1 MTLKAITLLTLTIV
15 AIAISSWRFWKR
27 LRPLASARAQD
38 RSDRIGERLSGLIP
52 EVGGHRRLL
61 KKRLSGVLHLMIFVS
76 FVVLLTAIIKTFGET
91 LIPGFSLDWVG
102 GNTVIALMQDIFSVV
117 MLAGVALAAY
127 NRFVIRPKRFEGSN
141 NRDATIILIL
151 ITLIVVAM
159 QLEFAFE
166 IAEQDGGSTA
176 WRPIA
181 GLLAGGLSNLGV
193 DPHFG
198 TLFFFWVH
206 ATAIL
211 AFLVYI
217 PGSKHMH
224 MFVGIPNIAFRNL
237 DPKGIL
243 PSPPPPPETASEA
256 GKGMTIQDMTWK
268 GMLDLYSCTECGRC
282 QEVCPAHNAGLPLS
296 PKGLIMDLRDH
307 LVDVENGIADA
318 STPLA
323 GVVISQEVLTSC
335 TTCRACMD
343 VCPLHIEHVPKIV
356 DMRRDL
362 VDQGNVEPLLQESLE
377 SLQKYGNSF
386 KKPARQ
392 RAKWTKALDF
402 KIPDARKTPVDLLWF
417 VGDFASY
424 DPRAQRISQMIATV
438 LHRANVDFGIL
449 YDGEQNS
456 GNDVRRVGDE
466 GLFEMLAEH
475 NIEQL
480 SNAEF
485 SRIMTADPHSLNALG
500 QEYKALGASYD
511 VMHYTQ
517 ILDEV
522 LASGALNL
530 PAGLSKGTATYHD
543 PCYLGRYNDAY
554 DAPRRVIQKLGYK
567 VHDMPRCRENSFCCG
582 AGGGRIWMDDSA
594 SIERPSENRIR
605 EALALG
611 DVNVFVVTCP
621 KDLVMYS
628 AAVDALGVSDQIV
641 VKDLCELVYDAVTPS
656 ESKDDREALAEL

>member
-1 MTLKAITLLTLTIV
+1 MTLKAIALLVLTI
-15 AIAISSWRFWKR
+15 AATAISSWRFWTR
-27 LRPLASARAQD
+27 LRPVASARSQYRTD
-38 RSDRIGERLSGLIP
+38 RMGERLTGLIP

-61 KKRLSGVLHLMIFVS
+61 KKRLSGILHLMIFVS
-76 FVVLLTAIIKTFGET
+76 FAVLLTAIIKTFGET
-91 LIPGFSLDWVG
+91 LIPGFSLDPVG
-102 GNTVIALMQDIFSVV
+102 GDTVIALMQDIFALV

-141 NRDATIILIL
+141 NRDATIILAL

-166 IAEQDGGSTA
+166 IVEQDGGSSA

-181 GLLAGGLSNLGV
+181 GFLAGGLSTVGI
-193 DPHFG
+193 DPHVG
-198 TLFFFWVH
+198 TLVFFWVH
-206 ATAIL
+206 AAAIL
-211 AFLVYI
+211 AFLIYI
-217 PGSKHMH
+217 PGSKHLH
-224 MFVGIPNIAFRNL
+224 MFVGIPNIVFRNL
-237 DPKGIL
+237 DPKGVL
-243 PSPPPPPETASEA
+243 PPPADPVENAVEA
-256 GKGMTIQDMTWK
+256 QKGMVIQDLTWK

-307 LVDVENGIADA
+307 LVDVENGVADA

-392 RAKWTKALDF
+392 RAKWTKTLDF

-438 LHRANVDFGIL
+438 LHKAKVDFGIL

-475 NIEQL
+475 NIDQL

-485 SRIMTADPHSLNALG
+485 GRIMTADPHSLNALG

-511 VMHYTQ
+511 VVHYTQ

-522 LASGALNL
+522 LSSGALNL
-530 PAGLSKGTATYHD
+530 PAGQARGTATYHD

-554 DAPRRVIQKLGYK
+554 DAPRRVMQKLGYK
-567 VHDMPRCRENSFCCG
+567 LHDMPRCRENSFCCG

-594 SIERPSENRIR
+594 STERPSENRIR

-611 DVNVFVVTCP
+611 DVDVFVVTCP
-621 KDLVMYS
+621 KDLVMYT

-641 VKDLCELVYDAVTPS
+641 VKDLCELVYDVMIQP
-656 ESKDDREALAEL
+656 ESLQANRSMAEL